1 MSRSTQLDRYRNIGI
16 MAHIDAGRTTTTE
29 RILYYTGRSGKP
41 AETTAASGADAA
53 WAGEDEE
60 RGITI
65 TSAATTCFWNGHRI
79 NIIDTPSH
87 VDLPVEVERTLRV
100 IDGALAVFDAAVGIE
115 PQSEAAWRRAD
126 QHRVPRLCFVNKM
139 DRPGADFFRTIG
151 MLADRVGATPLLLQ
165 LPIGGG
171 DGFRG
176 VVDLLGER
184 ALVWQDDGLGA
195 SFQETGI
202 PADLEAQV
210 AEYRAKLVEA
220 AVQVDTEAAEAFLAG
235 TVPDVAAL
243 KALIRRGTCAA
254 EFVPVLCGS
263 AFRNKGIQPVLDAI
277 VDYLPSPA
285 DIGGIRGTEG
295 EGRDE
300 AVRPADDAA
309 PFSALVFKVMSDP
322 VAGSLAFARVY
333 SGTQA
338 VGGTVLNPLKGE
350 REKIGRMLQ
359 MQATARED
367 VKQAIAGD
375 IIAFAGLKHTATGD
389 TLCDPSH
396 PIVLERTEFPEPLIE
411 VTVEPRTG
419 ADAEKMAAAL
429 RRMAQEDPS
438 FAVAADKE
446 PGRTV
451 LRGAGEL
458 QLEILADRLKREF
471 KVDAKV
477 GGPRVAYRETVSQRA
492 EVDHTHRKQVGGA
505 SQFARVRLAVEP
517 AASASGVRFESRVAF
532 AVLPKEFVQAVE
544 KGVEAAGNAGVV
556 AGFPVTD
563 VAVSLLDGARHD
575 IDSSALAFELAGA
588 AAFRDALGKAGP
600 VLLEPVMSVDIV
612 TPADF
617 AGGVIGDLRSRRGRI
632 EQVDQRGD
640 AAAVTALVPLANLFG
655 YANILRS
662 ISQGRAHHTMQF
674 DHYEPVPQA
683 IADEVRARVA

>member
-41 AETTAASGADAA
+41 AETSAASGTDAA
-53 WAGEDEE
+53 WADEDEE

-139 DRPGADFFRTIG
+139 DRPGADFFRTVG

-176 VVDLLGER
+176 VVDLLAER
-184 ALVWQDDGLGA
+184 ALVWRDDGLGA

-202 PADLEAQV
+202 PAELEGQA

-220 AVQVDTEAAEAFLAG
+220 AVQVDAGAAEAYLAG
-235 TVPDVAAL
+235 AVPDVPAL

-263 AFRNKGIQPVLDAI
+263 AFRNKGVQPVLDAI

-285 DIGGIRGTEG
+285 DIASIRGTEG

-367 VKQAIAGD
+367 VKQACAGD

-396 PIVLERTEFPEPLIE
+396 PIVLERAEIPEPLIE

-438 FAVAADKE
+438 FAVVADKE

-451 LRGAGEL
+451 LRGGGEL

-477 GGPRVAYRETVSQRA
+477 GGLRVAYRETVSQRA
-492 EVDHTHRKQVGGA
+492 EVDHTHRKQVGDA

-517 AASASGVRFESRVAF
+517 AASAGGVRFESRVA
-532 AVLPKEFVQAVE
+532 AGALPKEFVQAVE
-544 KGVEAAGNAGVV
+544 KGVEAAANAGIV
-556 AGFPVTD
+556 AGFPVAD
-563 VAVSLLDGARHD
+563 VAVGLLDAARHD

-588 AAFRDALGKAGP
+588 AAFRDAMGKAKP

-632 EQVDQRGD
+632 EQVDQRGA